1 MSEMEAAGEDLG
13 LLSKIRPP
21 PLEDAGLEDCALP
34 LDSIQEAFLKAAA
47 AVGSRAASM
56 FIDDDADDR
65 GCVNDPWTEK
75 SPPSDALVG
84 IAPESG
90 VPGPCATEKGGALG
104 GNVES
109 GSDVK
114 GARNEGE
121 MEKKDEVVVVGGGN
135 GGDGGED
142 CVDGMRGLKIKEKA
156 EEREDEDGEGDEK
169 PTLVEG
175 YF

>member
-1 MSEMEAAGEDLG
+1 MEAAGEDLG

-21 PLEDAGLEDCALP
+21 CLEDAGLEDCALP

-47 AVGSRAASM
+47 EVGSRAASI
-56 FIDDDADDR
+56 FIAEER
-65 GCVNDPWTEK
+65 GCVNDPSTEK
-75 SPPSDALVG
+75 SRPLDALVG
-84 IAPESG
+84 IAPEGS

-142 CVDGMRGLKIKEKA
+142 CVDAMRGLKIKEKA

-175 YF
+175 KKE